1 MTRGSQDEKAT
12 PGTAH
17 TAAERQSPQRGLDK
31 TQGEPP
37 PRRPQ
42 GREDREEPSRHRL
55 QDPPGT
61 VVLEGPEPSE
71 GEEGGPGLW
80 TGSAC
85 WLITISGPAS
95 SPAPPQGQAVL
106 RPQGAP
112 GPRSRDRGV
121 TPARM
126 GKRGLEPSPTPA
138 PSPRLRGHTRPREAC
153 LHSPCPTRVRA
164 SFVSYV
170 GYFTEHGRGQRP
182 GLRRCGEPPG
192 QSRGPAQQ
200 GTASHLAHSTHSP
213 VLAMT
218 KTLNCYTA
226 EAQPIQR
233 GGIVQKE
240 GPGSPGLLVMTP
252 PLTATGTRVWW
263 QRRGLGGLR
272 EGPSL
277 TTAGALPCADLGPYT
292 GIAPHTTRDH
302 QSVQS
307 SRSVVSDSLRPHES
321 QHARPPCPSPTPGV
335 HSD

>member
-12 PGTAH
+12 PRTAH
-17 TAAERQSPQRGLDK
+17 TAAERQSPQGGLDK

-42 GREDREEPSRHRL
+42 GREDWEEPSRHRL

-61 VVLEGPEPSE
+61 MVLEGQEPSE

-85 WLITISGPAS
+85 WFITISGPAS

-121 TPARM
+121 NPAQM

-138 PSPRLRGHTRPREAC
+138 PSPRLRGTHETPRSLPPLPVPRPCEGLPLARGA
-153 LHSPCPTRVRA
+153 L

-213 VLAMT
+213 ALAMT

-240 GPGSPGLLVMTP
+240 GPGSPDLLVVTP
-252 PLTATGTRVWW
+252 PLTATGTRLWW
-263 QRRGLGGLR
+263 QRTGLGGLR

-277 TTAGALPCADLGPYT
+277 TTAGALRPL
-292 GIAPHTTRDH
+292 HRDSTAH
-302 QSVQS
+302 
-307 SRSVVSDSLRPHES
+307 DS
-321 QHARPPCPSPTPGV
+321 
-335 HSD
+335 